1 MRKKANKCYI
11 IHATDNILPDITL
24 TPIFADY
31 EENPSDFMRCIYC
44 LYLALSKRENYYQFN
59 SPTAFGDTEYARYA
73 GIVCGI
79 LQTTGWEESKT
90 KDGIIVKNGNE
101 ENLIIDRIKKPESY
115 HEEQRE
121 IAEMLQNI

>member
-1 MRKKANKCYI
+1 MKKKVSNCYI
-11 IHATDNILPDITL
+11 IHATDDILPDVTL
-24 TPIFADY
+24 TPIFTDY

-59 SPTAFGDTEYARYA
+59 TSTAFGDPEYARYT

-79 LQTTGWEESKT
+79 LQATGWEESKT
-90 KDGIIVKNGNE
+90 KDSIIVKNGSE
-101 ENLIIDRIKKPESY
+101 KILVMDRIKKSESY
-115 HEEQRE
+115 KEEQKE